1 MDKYSLSVATRE
13 EKTPNQ
19 LRREG
24 MVPGTIY
31 GPQFDSVNLQFC
43 AKEFSR
49 LPAAAFSHLVDLNY
63 EDGKKV
69 SVIIRKVQRKAT
81 TGQVLNVEFYKIKL
95 DRKLTVSVPIKLKG
109 TAPAVVKGAQ
119 LMEVSL
125 TADVECFP
133 GDIPDFIE
141 GDLSKLKEADDM
153 IHFQDLNV
161 DEEKIR
167 ILNPP
172 EGVVARAM
180 APRVAA
186 GAGAAASVASEEAA
200 EDSHS
205 EEGASEEAKE
215 EAAAAS

>member
-1 MDKYSLSVATRE
+1 MDKYLLSVATRE

-24 MVPGTIY
+24 IVPGTIY

-141 GDLSKLKEADDM
+141 GDLSKLKEADDI
-153 IHFQDLNV
+153 IHFQDLEI

-167 ILNPP
+167 ILNPA
-172 EGVVARAM
+172 EGVVAKAM

-186 GAGAAASVASEEAA
+186 GAGAAAGAATEEAGEEAA
-200 EDSHS
+200 E
-205 EEGASEEAKE
+205 GAGEEAKE

>member
-1 MDKYSLSVATRE
+1 MDKYLLSVATRE

-24 MVPGTIY
+24 IVPGTIY

-119 LMEVSL
+119 LMEVAL

-141 GDLSKLKEADDM
+141 GDLSKLKEADDI
-153 IHFQDLNV
+153 IHFQDLEI

-167 ILNPP
+167 ILNPA
-172 EGVVARAM
+172 EGVVAKAM

-186 GAGAAASVASEEAA
+186 GAGAAAGAATEEAGEEAA
-200 EDSHS
+200 E
-205 EEGASEEAKE
+205 GAGEEAKE

>member
-1 MDKYSLSVATRE
+1 MDKYLLSVATRE

-24 MVPGTIY
+24 IVPGTIY

-49 LPAAAFSHLVDLNY
+49 LPAAAFSHLLDLNY

-119 LMEVSL
+119 LMEVAL

-141 GDLSKLKEADDM
+141 GDLSKLKEADDI
-153 IHFQDLNV
+153 IHFQDLEI

-167 ILNPP
+167 ILNPA
-172 EGVVARAM
+172 EGVVAKAM

-186 GAGAAASVASEEAA
+186 GAGAAAGAATEEAGEEAA
-200 EDSHS
+200 E
-205 EEGASEEAKE
+205 GAGEEAKE

>member
-1 MDKYSLSVATRE
+1 MDKYLLSVATRE

-24 MVPGTIY
+24 IVPGTIY

-119 LMEVSL
+119 LMEVAL

-141 GDLSKLKEADDM
+141 GDLSKLKEADDI
-153 IHFQDLNV
+153 IHFQDLEI

-167 ILNPP
+167 ILNPA
-172 EGVVARAM
+172 EGVVAKAM

-186 GAGAAASVASEEAA
+186 GAGAAAGAATEEAGEEAA
-200 EDSHS
+200 D
-205 EEGASEEAKE
+205 GAGEEAKE

>member
-1 MDKYSLSVATRE
+1 MDKYLLSVATRE

-24 MVPGTIY
+24 IVPGTIY

-141 GDLSKLKEADDM
+141 GDLSKLKEADDI
-153 IHFQDLNV
+153 IHFQDLNI

-172 EGVVARAM
+172 EGVVAKAM

-186 GAGAAASVASEEAA
+186 GAGAAASAAPEEAGEEA
-200 EDSHS
+200 T
-205 EEGASEEAKE
+205 EGAGEEAKE

>member
-1 MDKYSLSVATRE
+1 MDKYLLSVATRE

-24 MVPGTIY
+24 IVPGTIY

-125 TADVECFP
+125 TADVECFL
-133 GDIPDFIE
+133 GDIPDIIE
-141 GDLSKLKEADDM
+141 GDLSKLKEADDI
-153 IHFQDLNV
+153 IHFQDLEI

-167 ILNPP
+167 ILNPA
-172 EGVVARAM
+172 EGVVAKAM

-186 GAGAAASVASEEAA
+186 GAGAAASAASEEAGEEA
-200 EDSHS
+200 T
-205 EEGASEEAKE
+205 EGAGEEAKE